1 MILLIDNFDSFSH
14 ILADYF
20 KRSGEAVMV
29 VRNDVPLDALSDL
42 EFTALVLSP
51 GPGRPEDAGNLMQI
65 LTHYVDKVPVL
76 GVCLGHQAIGT
87 LFGANLQRGIR
98 PMHGKVSW
106 VNQTS
111 QQPFLRQVPDRFQV
125 TRYHSLVLTGLP
137 PELEVVL
144 ETDQGEVMALCHH
157 KLPVIGLQFH
167 PEAHLSQYGEKI
179 IRNWVELYGR
189 EKRTKIPAEYLK

>member
-29 VRNDVPLDALSDL
+29 VRNDVPLTALFDL
-42 EFTALVLSP
+42 EFAALVLSP

-65 LTHYVDKVPVL
+65 LEHFVDKVPVL

-87 LFGANLQRGIR
+87 LFGAGLQRSIR

-111 QQPFLRQVPDRFQV
+111 PQPFLQQVPGRFQV
-125 TRYHSLVLTGLP
+125 TRYHSLELTALP

-144 ETDQGEVMALCHH
+144 ETDQGEVMAICH
-157 KLPVIGLQFH
+157 KSLPVIGLQFH
-167 PEAHLSQYGEKI
+167 PEAHLTKYGEKI
-179 IRNWVELYGR
+179 IRNWVKLFALENSSKLLT
-189 EKRTKIPAEYLK
+189 E

>member
-29 VRNDVPLDALSDL
+29 VRNDVPLPALSDL

-51 GPGRPEDAGNLMQI
+51 GPGRPEEAGNLMQI
-65 LTHYVDKVPVL
+65 LEYYVDKVPVL

-87 LFGANLQRGIR
+87 LFGAGLQRSIR

-111 QQPFLRQVPDRFQV
+111 PQPFLQQVPDRFQV
-125 TRYHSLVLTGLP
+125 TRYHSLELTALP

-144 ETDQGEVMALCHH
+144 ETDQGEVMAICH
-157 KLPVIGLQFH
+157 KSLPVIGLQFH
-167 PEAHLSQYGEKI
+167 PEAHLTQYGEII
-179 IRNWVELYGR
+179 IRNWVELFAQ
-189 EKRTKIPAEYLK
+189 ENSSKLLTE